1 MATLKKDIDPIG
13 AKVLVKTQI
22 RGTITWHEYKVHT
35 VTGADENVPNPDG
48 PIIHME
54 LNEKNGISLQQYISL
69 PLSAFPGLC
78 RPSGAAFWESV
89 KFVAA

>member
-1 MATLKKDIDPIG
+1 MKLKKGINPIG
-13 AKVLVKTQI
+13 KKVLVKTQI
-22 RGTITWHEYKVHT
+22 VGVITWHEYKVHT

-48 PIIHME
+48 PTIHME

-78 RPSGAAFWESV
+78 QSSGVPFWESEKV
-89 KFVAA
+89 VAA

>member
-1 MATLKKDIDPIG
+1 MNLKKGIDPIG

-22 RGTITWHEYKVHT
+22 RGVITWHEYKVHT

-78 RPSGAAFWESV
+78 QASGIQFWERG
-89 KFVAA
+89 KTIAA

>member
-1 MATLKKDIDPIG
+1 MKLKKDIDPIG
-13 AKVLVKTQI
+13 KKVLVKTQI
-22 RGTITWHEYKVHT
+22 RGVITWHEYKVHT

-78 RPSGAAFWESV
+78 QSSGVQFWESG
-89 KFVAA
+89 KTIAA